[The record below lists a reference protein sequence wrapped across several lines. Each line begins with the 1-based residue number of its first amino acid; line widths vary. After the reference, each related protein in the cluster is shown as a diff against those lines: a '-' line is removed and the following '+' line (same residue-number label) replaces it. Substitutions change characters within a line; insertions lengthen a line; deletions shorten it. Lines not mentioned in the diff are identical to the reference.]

1 MHSPL
6 FLVFSFIASLWAQD
20 PSHVSHLNTH
30 SKRKTAQSNEVYT
43 GAIDLFFKEKEGPG
57 SLCQGTVVAK
67 NRLEPGSP
75 LCRTAVFTAA
85 HCADGPFDS
94 FEMSEIGDF
103 PSSELTLCL
112 PRIYKT
118 EYLLSGKKN
127 ASKKGDLATVIL
139 DLPCDS
145 ISHLNPPPL
154 APVDE
159 KGATQIL
166 TDGVVLQKRKGRIDV
181 ALGNPG
187 GKHRIKAELKS
198 DKDPFF
204 TFFAPTP
211 QGAAIV
217 GGDSGG
223 PIFDEAGRLICPMAR
238 STYEY
243 LRSANK
249 LEHPEPDGT
258 SNLPVD
264 PFEVSCDKKA
274 IQRLQAHLNSLG
286 LSNDS
291 TKLVNPQADQPNPDC
306 KKRDK

>member
-1 MHSPL
+1 MHTL
-6 FLVFSFIASLWAQD
+6 FVLILTFISLLWAQD
-20 PSHVSHLNTH
+20 RSHLSQSGSH
-30 SKRKTAQSNEVYT
+30 PKREMAQTNELFH

-57 SLCQGTVVAK
+57 SLCQGTIVAK
-67 NRLEPGSP
+67 NRLEANSAI
-75 LCRTAVFTAA
+75 CRTAIFTAA

-94 FEMSEIGDF
+94 L
-103 PSSELTLCL
+103 ELAETGEFSTPQLTICL

-127 ASKKGDLATVIL
+127 APKKGDLATVVL
-139 DLPCDS
+139 DIPCDS
-145 ISHLNPPPL
+145 ISHLTPPPL
-154 APVDE
+154 APFDD
-159 KGATQIL
+159 KGVTQIL
-166 TDGVVLQKRKGRIDV
+166 TNEVVLQKRKGRIDV
-181 ALGNPG
+181 GLGNPG
-187 GKHRIKAELKS
+187 GKHRIKADLKS

-223 PIFDEAGRLICPMAR
+223 PIYDQAGRLICPMAR

-243 LRSANK
+243 LRTAQK
-249 LEHPEPDGT
+249 LEHPEPDGK

-274 IQRLQAHLNSLG
+274 IHRLQAHLTSLG

-291 TKLVNPQADQPNPDC
+291 TKLVNASADQSNPDC
-306 KKRDK
+306 KKREP